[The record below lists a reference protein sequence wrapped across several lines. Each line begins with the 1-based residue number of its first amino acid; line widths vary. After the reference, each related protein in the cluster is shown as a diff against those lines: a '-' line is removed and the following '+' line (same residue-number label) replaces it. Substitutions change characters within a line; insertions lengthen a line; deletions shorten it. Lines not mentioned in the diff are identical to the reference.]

1 MFFSPKVSGLVN
13 LAIIK
18 NAAGRVQIFY
28 EGAGILLFESLAAV
42 ASDAKFVAR
51 LALENGG
58 WALEKSSSFLRGPAL
73 NFRGRI
79 VQHFISTS

>member
-51 LALENGG
+51 LALWGMGIGG
-58 WALEKSSSFLRGPAL
+58 PTL

-79 VQHFISTS
+79 VQHFISTSLEGYDS